1 MAKGPVLSK
10 IEQIAVPSTD
20 VSRATAFYRDVLGLP
35 LMFEVS
41 GMAFFDAGGVRILV
55 GPTTRKGPPQ
65 GDSVIY
71 FEAGEDWRATERALE
86 ERGVTLDRP
95 ADVVQRAEGKE
106 HAFRLFKDPDGNQLA
121 IMGWRS
127 V

>member
-1 MAKGPVLSK
+1 MAQGPVLSK
-10 IEQIAVPSTD
+10 IEQIAVPSAD
-20 VSRATAFYRDVLGLP
+20 VGRATRFYRDVLGLT

-55 GPTTRKGPPQ
+55 GPNFRKEPPS
-65 GDSVIY
+65 GDVPIY
-71 FEAGEDWRATERALE
+71 FHAGDDWRATERALE
-86 ERGVTLDRP
+86 ERGVKFDRP

-121 IMGWRS
+121 IMGWRPA
-127 V
+127 